1 MKLLWTATIAANAP
15 GTMVFDRERLL
26 DAVAPDRECSDSPG
40 LYTRPN
46 GDRVVVAAREVGY
59 YVSDETPVETPV
71 EPEPGR

>member
-1 MKLLWTATIAANAP
+1 
-15 GTMVFDRERLL
+15 MVLDRERLL

-59 YVSDETPVETPV
+59 YVSDDYRSDEPADEPV
-71 EPEPGR
+71 EPETVR